1 MGIKA
6 KFISNEELAE
16 NYLALYREF
25 EVLQLFRKAED
36 ALLVALEKLPNH
48 PALLS
53 QLVRLYIKLEMPGKA
68 LSTANKLIKNHP
80 DLAEGYRLRGEIH
93 EMNGQYKNAIR
104 DYRRSLMH
112 TTADIP
118 LVERLVTLLIN
129 YGQLREALEVIHS
142 YQVVLRNPI
151 LLFEFQAEAHLRLGN
166 QTAAFNK
173 MREALIRQRDNCA
186 LLKRYLQLAIL
197 PGKKDPADIYQILR
211 TSIPHLA
218 QLPPEDLDE
227 LQIAFYRQKQNF
239 EAALDIVERN
249 LEADP
254 ENRRGR
260 KLRAMIYL
268 DMGKLSEGIQLLR
281 GLFVQDP
288 ADREVLAPL
297 ENYYLMQNRMDEWK
311 QLVHQVLQQQEDPFG
326 LFGYLRQI
334 GSNPDWLKIS
344 DVTYER
350 FIEQVERC
358 ELPDASIR
366 DITFQK
372 LPVYALELFIC
383 RVAIDGRLPSP
394 EQLWRYICQLRDKKQ
409 LITPFQLED
418 VQAAYPVWIFALHIY
433 FLFKERSSFPVA
445 FIPRLL
451 QDENI
456 AVQVFLEKGALEID
470 LSLLIDPARP
480 RLKTFVKSKQGLRW
494 RWPPGLKTPE
504 TTAGGMQFFSP
515 KQFRGILR
523 NLLKQLRK
531 KYPQYLPEKN
541 SAD

>member
-6 KFISNEELAE
+6 KLISNEELAE

-36 ALLVALEKLPNH
+36 SLLVALEKLPNH

-53 QLVRLYIKLEMPGKA
+53 QLVRLYIHLEMPGKA

-93 EMNGQYKNAIR
+93 EMNGQYKNAIH
-104 DYRRSLMH
+104 DYRRSLIH

-118 LVERLVTLLIN
+118 LVERLLTLLIN

-151 LLFEFQAEAHLRLGN
+151 LLFEFQAEALLRLGN

-173 MREALIRQRDNCA
+173 MREALIRQRDNRS

-197 PGKKDPADIYQILR
+197 TGKKGPTEIYQILQ
-211 TSIPHLA
+211 TSIPYMA
-218 QLPPEDLDE
+218 QLSPEDLDE
-227 LQIAFYRQKQNF
+227 LQIAFYRQGQNF
-239 EAALDIVERN
+239 EAAFEIVNRN
-249 LEADP
+249 IEADP
-254 ENRRGR
+254 DNRRWR

-268 DMGKLSEGIQLLR
+268 DMRKLSEGIQILR

-288 ADREVLAPL
+288 SDREVLEPL
-297 ENYYLMQNRMDEWK
+297 ENYYLMQNQMDEWK
-311 QLVHQVLQQQEDPFG
+311 HLVHQVLRQQEDPFG
-326 LFGYLRQI
+326 LFSYLRQI

-344 DVTYER
+344 DLTYDR
-350 FIEQVERC
+350 VIEQVEQC
-358 ELPDASIR
+358 ELPFASIR

-383 RVAIDGRLPSP
+383 RVAIDSQLPSP
-394 EQLWRYICQLRDKKQ
+394 EQLWTYICQLRDKKQ

-418 VQAAYPVWIFALHIY
+418 VQAAYPVWIYALHIY
-433 FLFKERSSFPVA
+433 FLFKEYSPFPVA
-445 FIPRLL
+445 FIPRLF
-451 QDENI
+451 QDENV
-456 AVQVFLEKGALEID
+456 ALQVFLEKARLEID
-470 LSLLIDPARP
+470 LSLLIDPANR
-480 RLKTFVKSKQGLRW
+480 RLKTFVKSKHGVRW
-494 RWPPGLKTPE
+494 RWKPNLKTPE
-504 TTAGGMQFFSP
+504 MTPGGMQLFSP
-515 KQFRGILR
+515 EQFSAILSD
-523 NLLKQLRK
+523 LLKQLRK
-531 KYPQYLPEKN
+531 KYPQYMPEKN
-541 SAD
+541 SAG